1 MRFSKAQVMEEFERQ
16 DRSYR
21 LAILATHWLQG
32 GTQFT
37 PSAIDEARGLQM
49 KMTDRWISYSDLADL
64 LDQIPARFAITTDF
78 ALNQLHALLRAP
90 FELLTDY
97 CADVSRAEP
106 EWQLLRQLK
115 STDWYEFARIIRN
128 TISHNFRFHFTERD
142 KARLPISWRGISL
155 TADLQGKPL
164 TYESFWHN
172 SGYELFLAMR
182 DFAEE
187 LPEIEA
193 RPASNQ

>member
-1 MRFSKAQVMEEFERQ
+1 MRFTKAEVIEEFSRQ

-64 LDQIPARFAITTDF
+64 LEQTPARFAIATDF

-97 CADVSRAEP
+97 CEDFSQVEP
-106 EWQLLRQLK
+106 AWQLIDRLK
-115 STDWYEFARIIRN
+115 STDWYDFARIVRN
-128 TISHNFRFHFTERD
+128 TVSHNFRFHFSERD
-142 KARLPISWRGISL
+142 KARLPIGWRGNSL
-155 TADLQGKPL
+155 TADLHGKPL
-164 TYESFWHN
+164 TYELFWHN

-182 DFAEE
+182 DFAEA
-187 LPEIEA
+187 LPETKE
-193 RPASNQ
+193 